1 MDSNPYWN
9 QDFFGTIFLLLKRA
23 LLWLFGFIPTESLVE
38 DDVAFIALAGIGT
51 ASVLSGLFLV
61 VKRMTLL
68 INSLSHTILLG
79 IVVTG
84 LIFVSFG
91 LSPFSTVGFF
101 IAAVLTALLTM
112 FSTHVLV
119 RIFHVQSEAA
129 VGFMFTTLFALGVLF
144 STLYFRNTH
153 IGVEAVFGNLDALT
167 HRDLRPIFFVVGI
180 NLVWML
186 LFFTRMRFVLF
197 DPVFSKVTGQN
208 AVPVLA
214 AQMFVASLTIV
225 GGFQSVGVV
234 IIMAF
239 FTLPVLI
246 ARIYAPFLKKIG
258 VFGVL
263 ASFFAALFSV
273 ALSRDILTHYATPVS
288 TSAIAAL
295 SLFSIYIVLGLT
307 NLKKVDKVEHS

>member
-101 IAAVLTALLTM
+101 VAAVLTALLTM
-112 FSTHVLV
+112 FSTHVL
-119 RIFHVQSEAA
+119 IGIGEA
-129 VGFMFTTLFALGVLF
+129 VITVLTV
-144 STLYFRNTH
+144 SAIMATRSDLVYGWRASQVKLEVRNT
-153 IGVEAVFGNLDALT
+153 
-167 HRDLRPIFFVVGI
+167 
-180 NLVWML
+180 
-186 LFFTRMRFVLF
+186 
-197 DPVFSKVTGQN
+197 
-208 AVPVLA
+208 
-214 AQMFVASLTIV
+214 
-225 GGFQSVGVV
+225 
-234 IIMAF
+234 
-239 FTLPVLI
+239 
-246 ARIYAPFLKKIG
+246 
-258 VFGVL
+258 
-263 ASFFAALFSV
+263 
-273 ALSRDILTHYATPVS
+273 
-288 TSAIAAL
+288 
-295 SLFSIYIVLGLT
+295 
-307 NLKKVDKVEHS
+307 

>member
-1 MDSNPYWN
+1 MGSNPYWN

-23 LLWLFGFIPTESLVE
+23 FLWLFGLIPTESLVE

-101 IAAVLTALLTM
+101 VAAVLTALLTM

-119 RIFHVQSEAA
+119 KIFHVQSEAA

-153 IGVEAVFGNLDALT
+153 LGVEAVFGNLDALT
-167 HRDLRPIFFVVGI
+167 HLDLRPIFLWWG
-180 NLVWML
+180 
-186 LFFTRMRFVLF
+186 
-197 DPVFSKVTGQN
+197 
-208 AVPVLA
+208 
-214 AQMFVASLTIV
+214 
-225 GGFQSVGVV
+225 
-234 IIMAF
+234 
-239 FTLPVLI
+239 
-246 ARIYAPFLKKIG
+246 
-258 VFGVL
+258 
-263 ASFFAALFSV
+263 
-273 ALSRDILTHYATPVS
+273 
-288 TSAIAAL
+288 
-295 SLFSIYIVLGLT
+295 
-307 NLKKVDKVEHS
+307 